1 MEDFF
6 MRNVVDVLF
15 INPGSSKDVYQGLST
30 DYAGIGTPY
39 WALLLAQSCRSKNYK
54 VGILDIL
61 AEQISREE
69 AVERIKSLN
78 PRLITICVYGE
89 NVNSGTTQMSGAVK
103 LANLIKEKGVDT
115 PISFV
120 GSHVQALP
128 YKVLEEEPSIDI
140 IFTNEG
146 VYSLWD
152 LLKIDDLNDKF
163 LLEFIDGIGFIKDG
177 KPYLTK
183 PSKIVPNERMDL
195 DLPGYAWDLLPY
207 KEKPFDLYRSP
218 MWHGEYDHEKR
229 TPYAALYTSLGCVF
243 QCEFCMI
250 NILNRDNLDEI
261 GVAGNYNKM
270 RFWSPEFIIKEFDK
284 LNEMGVETIRIADE
298 MFLLNPKYYVPLSEM
313 LSERPYADKLR
324 MWAYSRV
331 DTIRRPGVL
340 KLLRKAGIK
349 WLCLGIE
356 SADKNVRLEVSKGKF
371 EDVNI
376 VDVVNQIHDA
386 DIGIIANYMFGLPGD
401 THETMQ
407 KTLDLSLEL
416 NTIAWNAYAA
426 MPLPGSQL
434 YKDAVEIG
442 YDLPEDYAGYSFH
455 AYTTKPLPTDSLTP
469 EEILKF
475 RDEAYLIYH
484 TDEKFLTKV
493 KETYG
498 DIAVNNIVENTKVK
512 LKRKILGD

>member
-1 MEDFF
+1 M
-6 MRNVVDVLF
+6 DVLF
-15 INPGSSKDVYQGLST
+15 INPGSAKDVYQGLST
-30 DYAGIGTPY
+30 DYSGIGTPY
-39 WALLLAQSCRSKNYK
+39 WLLLLSQSCRSQGYE
-54 VGILDIL
+54 VGVLDVL
-61 AEQISREE
+61 AEKLLLDDAIT
-69 AVERIKSLN
+69 RIKDLN
-78 PRLITICVYGE
+78 PRLITFCVYGE
-89 NVNSGTTQMSGAVK
+89 NVNSGTTQMSGAVR
-103 LANLIKEKGVDT
+103 LADLLKECGVEI

-128 YKVLEEEPSIDI
+128 YKVLDEEPNIDI

-146 VYSLWD
+146 VYSLWNI
-152 LLKIDDLNDKF
+152 LKLDDLTDIDK
-163 LLEFIDGIGFIKDG
+163 LKTIKGIGFIKDD
-177 KPYLTK
+177 KPFLTK
-183 PSKIVPNERMDL
+183 PEKIVPQERMDI

-207 KEKPFDLYRSP
+207 DKKPFDLYRSP
-218 MWHGEYDHEKR
+218 MWHGEYDHDKR
-229 TPYAALYTSLGCVF
+229 TPYAALYTSLGCLF

-250 NILNRDNLDEI
+250 NILNRDDLDEV

-284 LNEMGVETIRIADE
+284 LVEMGVETIRIADE
-298 MFLLNPKYYVPLSEM
+298 MFLLNPKYYVPLTEM
-313 LSERPYADKLR
+313 LSKRPYADRLR

-340 KLLRKAGIK
+340 KLLRNAGIK

-434 YKDAVEIG
+434 YKNAVDAGI
-442 YDLPEDYAGYSFH
+442 DLPEDYAGYSFH
-455 AYTTKPLPTDSLTP
+455 AYTTKPLPTEDLTP
-469 EEILKF
+469 EEILRF
-475 RDEAYLIYH
+475 RDKAYLVYH
-484 TDEKFLTKV
+484 NDKKFLEKV
-493 KETYG
+493 KNTYG
-498 DIAVNNIVENTKVK
+498 DIAVDNIIKNTKVK

>member
-1 MEDFF
+1 MSK
-6 MRNVVDVLF
+6 MDVLF
-15 INPGSSKDVYQGLST
+15 INPGSAKDVYQGLST
-30 DYAGIGTPY
+30 DYSGIGTPY
-39 WALLLAQSCRSKNYK
+39 WLLLLSQSCRSQGYN
-54 VGILDIL
+54 VGVLDIL
-61 AEQISREE
+61 AEKLLLDDAISR
-69 AVERIKSLN
+69 IKEMN
-78 PRLITICVYGE
+78 PRLITFCVYGE
-89 NVNSGTTQMSGAVK
+89 NVNSGTTQMSGAVR
-103 LANLIKEKGVDT
+103 LADLLKECGVEI

-128 YKVLEEEPSIDI
+128 YKVLDEEPNIDI

-146 VYSLWD
+146 VYSLWNILKLED
-152 LLKIDDLNDKF
+152 LTDLNE
-163 LLEFIDGIGFIKDG
+163 LESIRGIGFIKDD
-177 KPYLTK
+177 KPFLTK
-183 PSKIVPNERMDL
+183 PEKIVPQDRMDL

-207 KEKPFDLYRSP
+207 DKTPFDLYRSP
-218 MWHGEYDHEKR
+218 MWHGEYDHDKS

-250 NILNRDNLDEI
+250 NILNRDDLDEV

-284 LNEMGVETIRIADE
+284 LVEMGVETIRIADE
-298 MFLLNPKYYVPLSEM
+298 MFLLNPKYYVPLTKM
-313 LSERPYADKLR
+313 LSERPYADRLR

-376 VDVVNQIHDA
+376 LDVVNQIHDA

-401 THETMQ
+401 TFETMQ

-434 YKDAVEIG
+434 YKNAVESG
-442 YDLPEDYAGYSFH
+442 FELPEDYAGYSFH
-455 AYTTKPLPTDSLTP
+455 AYTTKPLPTDELKPS
-469 EEILKF
+469 EILKF
-475 RDEAYLIYH
+475 RDEAYLAYH
-484 TDEKFLTKV
+484 TNEKFLNKV
-493 KETYG
+493 QKTYG
-498 DIAVNNIVENTKVK
+498 DIAVNNIIKNTRVK

>member
-1 MEDFF
+1 M
-6 MRNVVDVLF
+6 DVLF
-15 INPGSSKDVYQGLST
+15 INPGSAKDVYQGLST
-30 DYAGIGTPY
+30 DYSGIGTPY
-39 WALLLAQSCRSKNYK
+39 WLLLLSQSCRSQGYE
-54 VGILDIL
+54 VGVLDVL
-61 AEQISREE
+61 AEKLLLDDAIT
-69 AVERIKSLN
+69 RIKDLN
-78 PRLITICVYGE
+78 PRLITFCVYGE
-89 NVNSGTTQMSGAVK
+89 NVNSGTTQMSGAVR
-103 LANLIKEKGVDT
+103 LADLLKECGVEI

-128 YKVLEEEPSIDI
+128 YKVLDEEPNIDI

-146 VYSLWD
+146 VYSLWNI
-152 LLKIDDLNDKF
+152 LKLDDLTDIDK
-163 LLEFIDGIGFIKDG
+163 LKTIRGIGFIKDD
-177 KPYLTK
+177 KPFLTK
-183 PSKIVPNERMDL
+183 PEKIVPQERMDI

-207 KEKPFDLYRSP
+207 DKKPFDLYRSP
-218 MWHGEYDHEKR
+218 MWHGEYDHDKR
-229 TPYAALYTSLGCVF
+229 TPYAALYTSLGCLF

-250 NILNRDNLDEI
+250 NILNRDDLDEV

-284 LNEMGVETIRIADE
+284 LVEMGVETIRIADE
-298 MFLLNPKYYVPLSEM
+298 MFLLNPKYYVPLTEM
-313 LSERPYADKLR
+313 LSKRPYADRLR

-434 YKDAVEIG
+434 YKNAVDAGI
-442 YDLPEDYAGYSFH
+442 DLPEDYAGYSFH
-455 AYTTKPLPTDSLTP
+455 AYTTKPLPTEDLTP
-469 EEILKF
+469 EEILRF
-475 RDEAYLIYH
+475 RDKAYLIYH
-484 TDEKFLTKV
+484 NDKKFLEKV
-493 KETYG
+493 KNTYG
-498 DIAVNNIVENTKVK
+498 DIAVDNIIKNTKVK

>member
-1 MEDFF
+1 M
-6 MRNVVDVLF
+6 DVLF
-15 INPGSSKDVYQGLST
+15 VNPGSSKEVYQDLST
-30 DYAGIGTPY
+30 DYSGIGTPY
-39 WALLLAQSCRSKNYK
+39 WALLLSQSCRSVGYE

-61 AEQISREE
+61 AEKLTRDN
-69 AVERIKSLN
+69 AVNRIQELN
-78 PRLITICVYGE
+78 PRLITFCVYGE

-103 LANLIKEKGVDT
+103 LANLLKERGVDI

-128 YKVLEEEPSIDI
+128 YKVLSDEPNIDI
-140 IFTNEG
+140 IFLNEG
-146 VYSLWD
+146 VYSLWNI
-152 LLKIDDLNDKF
+152 LKLDDLTDINK
-163 LLEFIDGIGFIKDG
+163 LEKINGIGFIKDG
-177 KPYLTK
+177 EPFLTK
-183 PSKIVPNERMDL
+183 PEKIVPQERMDI

-207 KEKPFDLYRSP
+207 DERPLDLYRSP
-218 MWHGEYDHEKR
+218 MWHGEYDHAKR

-250 NILNRDNLDEI
+250 NILNRDDNEEV

-298 MFLLNPKYYVPLSEM
+298 MFLLNPKYYVPLTTM
-313 LSERPYADKLR
+313 LSERSYANKLR

-356 SADKNVRLEVSKGKF
+356 SADRNVRLEISKGKF
-371 EDVNI
+371 EDVDI
-376 VDVVNQIHDA
+376 VEVVNQIHDA
-386 DIGIIANYMFGLPGD
+386 DIGIIGNYMFGLPGD
-401 THETMQ
+401 TMESMQ
-407 KTLDLSLEL
+407 KTLDLSFQL

-434 YKDAVEIG
+434 YKNALENGIE
-442 YDLPEDYAGYSFH
+442 LPDDYAGFSFH
-455 AYTTKPLPTDSLTP
+455 AYNTQPLPTETLTP
-469 EEILKF
+469 EQILKF
-475 RDEAYLIYH
+475 RDEAYVKYH
-484 TDEKFLTKV
+484 THKPFLNKV
-493 KETYG
+493 KKEYG
-498 DIAVNNIVENTKVK
+498 NIAVDNILKNTKIK

>member
-1 MEDFF
+1 M
-6 MRNVVDVLF
+6 DVLF

-39 WALLLAQSCRSKNYK
+39 WLLLLSQSCRSQGYN
-54 VGILDIL
+54 VGVLDIL
-61 AEQISREE
+61 AEKLLLDDAITK
-69 AVERIKSLN
+69 IKELN
-78 PRLITICVYGE
+78 PRLITFCVYGE
-89 NVNSGTTQMSGAVK
+89 NVNSGTTQMSGAVR
-103 LANLIKEKGVDT
+103 LANLLKECGVEI

-128 YKVLEEEPSIDI
+128 YKVLDEEPNIDI

-146 VYSLWD
+146 VYSLWNI
-152 LLKIDDLNDKF
+152 LKLDDLTN
-163 LLEFIDGIGFIKDG
+163 LNQLQTINGIGFIKDD
-177 KPYLTK
+177 KPFLTK
-183 PSKIVPNERMDL
+183 PERIVPQKRMDL

-207 KEKPFDLYRSP
+207 DKKPFDLYRSP
-218 MWHGEYDHEKR
+218 MWHGEYDHDKR

-250 NILNRDNLDEI
+250 NILNRDDLDEV

-284 LNEMGVETIRIADE
+284 LVEMGVETIRIADE
-298 MFLLNPKYYVPLSEM
+298 MFLLNPKYYVPLTEM
-313 LSERPYADKLR
+313 LSKRPYADRLR

-376 VDVVNQIHDA
+376 EEVVNQIHGA

-401 THETMQ
+401 TFETMQ

-434 YKDAVEIG
+434 YKNAVESG
-442 YDLPEDYAGYSFH
+442 FDLPEDYAGYSFH

-475 RDEAYLIYH
+475 RDDAYLAYH
-484 TDEKFLTKV
+484 TDAKFLNKV
-493 KETYG
+493 QDAYG
-498 DIAVNNIVENTKVK
+498 SVAVKNIIENTKVK

>member
-1 MEDFF
+1 M
-6 MRNVVDVLF
+6 DVLF
-15 INPGSSKDVYQGLST
+15 INPGSAKDVYQGLST
-30 DYAGIGTPY
+30 DYSGIGTPY
-39 WALLLAQSCRSKNYK
+39 WLLLLSQSCRSQGYE
-54 VGILDIL
+54 VGVLDVL
-61 AEQISREE
+61 AEKLLLDDAIT
-69 AVERIKSLN
+69 RIKELN
-78 PRLITICVYGE
+78 PRLITFCVYGE
-89 NVNSGTTQMSGAVK
+89 NVNSGTTQMSGAVR
-103 LANLIKEKGVDT
+103 LADLLKECGVEI

-128 YKVLEEEPSIDI
+128 YKVLDEEPNIDI

-146 VYSLWD
+146 VYSLWNI
-152 LLKIDDLNDKF
+152 LKLDDLTDIDK
-163 LLEFIDGIGFIKDG
+163 LKTIRGIGFIKDD
-177 KPYLTK
+177 KPFLTK
-183 PSKIVPNERMDL
+183 PEKIVPQERMDI

-207 KEKPFDLYRSP
+207 DKKPFDLYRSP
-218 MWHGEYDHEKR
+218 MWHGEYDHDKR
-229 TPYAALYTSLGCVF
+229 TPYAALYTSLGCLF

-250 NILNRDNLDEI
+250 NILNRDDLDEV

-284 LNEMGVETIRIADE
+284 LVEMGVETIRIADE
-298 MFLLNPKYYVPLSEM
+298 MFLLNPKYYVPLTEM
-313 LSERPYADKLR
+313 LSKRPYADRLR

-434 YKDAVEIG
+434 YKNAVDAGI
-442 YDLPEDYAGYSFH
+442 DLPEDYAGYSFH
-455 AYTTKPLPTDSLTP
+455 AYTTKPLPTEDLTP
-469 EEILKF
+469 EEILEF
-475 RDEAYLIYH
+475 RDKAYLIYH
-484 TDEKFLTKV
+484 SDKKFLEKV
-493 KETYG
+493 KNTYG
-498 DIAVNNIVENTKVK
+498 DIAVDNIIKNTKVK

>member
-1 MEDFF
+1 
-6 MRNVVDVLF
+6 
-15 INPGSSKDVYQGLST
+15 
-30 DYAGIGTPY
+30 
-39 WALLLAQSCRSKNYK
+39 
-54 VGILDIL
+54 
-61 AEQISREE
+61 
-69 AVERIKSLN
+69 
-78 PRLITICVYGE
+78 
-89 NVNSGTTQMSGAVK
+89 MSGAVK
-103 LANLIKEKGVDT
+103 LANLLKERGVNI

-128 YKVLEEEPSIDI
+128 YKVLYEEPSIDI

-146 VYSLWD
+146 VYSLWE
-152 LLKIDDLNDKF
+152 LLKIDDLTDKF

-183 PSKIVPNERMDL
+183 PEKIVPNERMDL

-218 MWHGEYDHEKR
+218 MWHGEYDHDKR
-229 TPYAALYTSLGCVF
+229 SPYAALYTSLGCVF

-250 NILNRDNLDEI
+250 NILNRDDLDEI

-356 SADKNVRLEVSKGKF
+356 SADRNIRLEVSKGKF
-371 EDVNI
+371 QDVNI
-376 VDVVNQIHDA
+376 VEVVNQIHDA
-386 DIGIIANYMFGLPGD
+386 DIEIIANYMFGLPGD
-401 THETMQ
+401 TYETMQ

-434 YKDAVEIG
+434 YKDAVDAGI
-442 YDLPEDYAGYSFH
+442 DLPEDYAGYSFH
-455 AYTTKPLPTDSLTP
+455 AYTTKPLPTDSLKP

-475 RDEAYLIYH
+475 RDEAYLTYH
-484 TDEKFLTKV
+484 TDKKFLDKV
-493 KETYG
+493 RSTYG
-498 DIAVNNIVENTKVK
+498 DIAVDNIINNTKVK

>member
-1 MEDFF
+1 M
-6 MRNVVDVLF
+6 DVLF
-15 INPGSSKDVYQGLST
+15 INPGSAKDVYQGLST
-30 DYAGIGTPY
+30 DYSGIGTPY
-39 WALLLAQSCRSKNYK
+39 WLLLLSQSCRSQGYE
-54 VGILDIL
+54 VGVLDVL
-61 AEQISREE
+61 AEKLLLDDVIT
-69 AVERIKSLN
+69 RIKDLN
-78 PRLITICVYGE
+78 PRLITFCVYGE
-89 NVNSGTTQMSGAVK
+89 NVNSGTTQMSGAVR
-103 LANLIKEKGVDT
+103 LADLLKECGVEI

-128 YKVLEEEPSIDI
+128 YKVLDEEPNIDI

-146 VYSLWD
+146 VYSLWNT
-152 LLKIDDLNDKF
+152 LKLDDLTDIDK
-163 LLEFIDGIGFIKDG
+163 LKTIKGIGFIKDD
-177 KPYLTK
+177 KPFLTK
-183 PSKIVPNERMDL
+183 PEKIVPQERMDI

-207 KEKPFDLYRSP
+207 DKKPFDLYRSP
-218 MWHGEYDHEKR
+218 MWHGEYDHDKR
-229 TPYAALYTSLGCVF
+229 TPYAALYTSLGCLF

-250 NILNRDNLDEI
+250 NILNRDDLDEV

-284 LNEMGVETIRIADE
+284 LVEMGVETIRIADE
-298 MFLLNPKYYVPLSEM
+298 MFLLNPKYYVPLTEM
-313 LSERPYADKLR
+313 LSKRPYADRLR

-434 YKDAVEIG
+434 YKNAVDAGI
-442 YDLPEDYAGYSFH
+442 DLPEDYAGYSFH
-455 AYTTKPLPTDSLTP
+455 AYTTKPLPTEDLTP
-469 EEILKF
+469 EEILRF
-475 RDEAYLIYH
+475 RDKAYLVYH
-484 TDEKFLTKV
+484 NDKKFLEKV
-493 KETYG
+493 KNTYG
-498 DIAVNNIVENTKVK
+498 DIAVDNIIKNTKVK

>member
-1 MEDFF
+1 M
-6 MRNVVDVLF
+6 DVLF
-15 INPGSSKDVYQGLST
+15 INPGSSKDVYQSLSD

-39 WALLLAQSCRSKNYK
+39 WALLLSQSCRSQGYD
-54 VGILDIL
+54 VEILDIL
-61 AEQISREE
+61 AERLSIEE
-69 AVERIKSLN
+69 SIERIKHAN
-78 PRLITICVYGE
+78 PRLITVCVYGE
-89 NVNSGTTQMSGAVK
+89 NVNSGTTQMSGAVR
-103 LANLIKEKGVDT
+103 LANHLKASGVDI

-128 YKVLEEEPSIDI
+128 YKVLNEEPNIDI

-146 VYSLWD
+146 VYSLWNI
-152 LLKIDDLNDKF
+152 LKLDDLTDMEQ
-163 LLEFIDGIGFIKDG
+163 LESIKGIGFLKDA
-177 KPYLTK
+177 KPFLTQ
-183 PSKIVPNERMDL
+183 PEKIVPNDRMDL

-207 KEKPFDLYRSP
+207 KERPLDLYRSP
-218 MWHGEYDHEKR
+218 MWHGEYDHDKR

-250 NILNRDNLDEI
+250 NILNRDDLDEI

-284 LNEMGVETIRIADE
+284 LVEMGVETIRIADE
-298 MFLLNPKYYVPLSEM
+298 MFLLKPKYYVPLAEL
-313 LSERPYADKLR
+313 LSEREYSDRLR

-356 SADKNVRLEVSKGKF
+356 SADRNVRLEISKGKF
-371 EDVNI
+371 EDVDI
-376 VDVVNQIHDA
+376 VEVVNQIHEA

-401 THETMQ
+401 TTETMQ
-407 KTLDLSLEL
+407 KTLELSLEL

-434 YKDAVEIG
+434 YKDAVEKG
-442 YDLPEDYAGYSFH
+442 FDLPEDYAGYSFH

-469 EEILKF
+469 EEVLKF
-475 RDEAYLIYH
+475 RDEAYLSYH
-484 TDEKFLTKV
+484 TNPKFLDLVSK
-493 KETYG
+493 TYG
-498 DIAVNNIVENTKVK
+498 DIAVNNILKNTKVK

>member
-1 MEDFF
+1 MLGYCI
-6 MRNVVDVLF
+6 MDVLF

-39 WALLLAQSCRSKNYK
+39 WLLLLSQSCRSQGYN
-54 VGILDIL
+54 VGVLDIL
-61 AEQISREE
+61 AEKLLLDDAITK
-69 AVERIKSLN
+69 IKELN
-78 PRLITICVYGE
+78 PRLITFCVYGE
-89 NVNSGTTQMSGAVK
+89 NVNSGTTQMSGAVR
-103 LANLIKEKGVDT
+103 LANLLKECGVEI

-128 YKVLEEEPSIDI
+128 YKVLDEEPNIDI

-146 VYSLWD
+146 VYSLWNI
-152 LLKIDDLNDKF
+152 LKLDDLTN
-163 LLEFIDGIGFIKDG
+163 LNQLQTINGIGFIKDD
-177 KPYLTK
+177 KPFLTK
-183 PSKIVPNERMDL
+183 PERIVPQKRMDL

-207 KEKPFDLYRSP
+207 DKKPFDLYRSP
-218 MWHGEYDHEKR
+218 MWHGEYDHDKR

-250 NILNRDNLDEI
+250 NILNRDDLDEV

-284 LNEMGVETIRIADE
+284 LVEMGVETIRIADE
-298 MFLLNPKYYVPLSEM
+298 MFLLNPKYYVPLTEM
-313 LSERPYADKLR
+313 LSKRPYADRLR

-376 VDVVNQIHDA
+376 EEVVNQIHGA

-401 THETMQ
+401 TFETMQ

-434 YKDAVEIG
+434 YKNAVESG
-442 YDLPEDYAGYSFH
+442 FDLPEDYAGYSFH

-475 RDEAYLIYH
+475 RDDAYLAYH
-484 TDEKFLTKV
+484 TDAKFLNKV
-493 KETYG
+493 QDAYG
-498 DIAVNNIVENTKVK
+498 SVAVKNIIENTKVK

>member
-1 MEDFF
+1 M
-6 MRNVVDVLF
+6 DVLF
-15 INPGSSKDVYQGLST
+15 INPGSAKDVYQGLST
-30 DYAGIGTPY
+30 DYSGIGTPY
-39 WALLLAQSCRSKNYK
+39 WLLLLSQSCRSQGYE
-54 VGILDIL
+54 VGVLDVL
-61 AEQISREE
+61 AEKLLLDDAIT
-69 AVERIKSLN
+69 RIKDLN
-78 PRLITICVYGE
+78 PRLITFCVYGE
-89 NVNSGTTQMSGAVK
+89 NVNSGTTQMSGAVR
-103 LANLIKEKGVDT
+103 LADLLKECGVEI

-128 YKVLEEEPSIDI
+128 YKVLDEEPNIDI

-146 VYSLWD
+146 VYSLWNI
-152 LLKIDDLNDKF
+152 LKLDDLTDIDK
-163 LLEFIDGIGFIKDG
+163 LKTIRGIGFIKDD
-177 KPYLTK
+177 KPFLTK
-183 PSKIVPNERMDL
+183 PEKIVPQERMDI

-207 KEKPFDLYRSP
+207 DKKPFDLYRSP
-218 MWHGEYDHEKR
+218 MWHGEYDHDKR
-229 TPYAALYTSLGCVF
+229 TPYAALYTSLGCLF

-250 NILNRDNLDEI
+250 NILNRDDLDEV

-284 LNEMGVETIRIADE
+284 LVEMGVETIRIADE
-298 MFLLNPKYYVPLSEM
+298 MFLLNPKYYVPLTEM
-313 LSERPYADKLR
+313 LSKRPYADRLR

-434 YKDAVEIG
+434 YKNAVDAGI
-442 YDLPEDYAGYSFH
+442 DLPEDYAGYSFH
-455 AYTTKPLPTDSLTP
+455 AYTTKPLPTEDLTP
-469 EEILKF
+469 EEILEF
-475 RDEAYLIYH
+475 RDKAYLIYH
-484 TDEKFLTKV
+484 SDKKFLEKV
-493 KETYG
+493 KNTYG
-498 DIAVNNIVENTKVK
+498 DIAVDNIIKNTKVK

>member
-1 MEDFF
+1 M
-6 MRNVVDVLF
+6 DVLF
-15 INPGSSKDVYQGLST
+15 INPGSAKDVYQGLST
-30 DYAGIGTPY
+30 DYSGIGTPY
-39 WALLLAQSCRSKNYK
+39 WLLLLSQSCRSQGYE
-54 VGILDIL
+54 VGVLDVL
-61 AEQISREE
+61 AEKLLLDDAIT
-69 AVERIKSLN
+69 RIKDLN
-78 PRLITICVYGE
+78 PRLITFCVYGE
-89 NVNSGTTQMSGAVK
+89 NVNSGTTQMSGAVR
-103 LANLIKEKGVDT
+103 LADLLKECGVEI

-128 YKVLEEEPSIDI
+128 YKVLDEEPNIDI

-146 VYSLWD
+146 VYSLWNI
-152 LLKIDDLNDKF
+152 LKLDDLTDIDK
-163 LLEFIDGIGFIKDG
+163 LKTIRGIGFIKDD
-177 KPYLTK
+177 KPFLTK
-183 PSKIVPNERMDL
+183 PEKIVPQERMDI

-207 KEKPFDLYRSP
+207 DKKPFDLYRSP
-218 MWHGEYDHEKR
+218 MWHGEYDHDKR
-229 TPYAALYTSLGCVF
+229 TPYAALYTSLGCLF

-250 NILNRDNLDEI
+250 NILNRDDLDEV

-284 LNEMGVETIRIADE
+284 LVEMGVETIRIADE
-298 MFLLNPKYYVPLSEM
+298 MFLLNPKYYVPLTEM
-313 LSERPYADKLR
+313 LSKRPYADRLR

-434 YKDAVEIG
+434 YKNAVDAGI
-442 YDLPEDYAGYSFH
+442 DLPEDYAGYSFH
-455 AYTTKPLPTDSLTP
+455 AYTTKPLPTEDLTP
-469 EEILKF
+469 EEILRF
-475 RDEAYLIYH
+475 RDKAYLVYH
-484 TDEKFLTKV
+484 NDKKFLEKV
-493 KETYG
+493 KNTYG
-498 DIAVNNIVENTKVK
+498 DIAVDNIIKNTKVK

>member
-1 MEDFF
+1 LKD
-6 MRNVVDVLF
+6 NDVD
-15 INPGSSKDVYQGLST
+15 I
-30 DYAGIGTPY
+30 
-39 WALLLAQSCRSKNYK
+39 
-54 VGILDIL
+54 
-61 AEQISREE
+61 
-69 AVERIKSLN
+69 
-78 PRLITICVYGE
+78 
-89 NVNSGTTQMSGAVK
+89 
-103 LANLIKEKGVDT
+103 

-128 YKVLEEEPSIDI
+128 YKVLNEEPNIDI

-146 VYSLWD
+146 VYSLWNI
-152 LLKIDDLNDKF
+152 LKLNDLNSIEE
-163 LLEFIDGIGFIKDG
+163 LETINGIGFIKDG
-177 KPYLTK
+177 KPFLTK
-183 PSKIVPNERMDL
+183 PEKIVPQERMDI

-207 KEKPFDLYRSP
+207 DKRPFDLYRSP
-218 MWHGEYDHEKR
+218 MWHGEYDHDKR
-229 TPYAALYTSLGCVF
+229 SPYAALYTSLGCVF

-250 NILNRDNLDEI
+250 NILNRDDLDEV

-298 MFLLNPKYYVPLSEM
+298 MFLLNPKYYIPLTEM

-356 SADKNVRLEVSKGKF
+356 SADRNVRLEVSKGKF

-401 THETMQ
+401 THETMK

-434 YKDAVEIG
+434 YKDAVEKG
-442 YDLPEDYAGYSFH
+442 FDLPEDYAGYSFH
-455 AYTTKPLPTDSLTP
+455 AYTTKPLPTDSLSP

-475 RDEAYLIYH
+475 RDEAYLTYH
-484 TDEKFLTKV
+484 TDEKFLNKV

-498 DIAVNNIVENTKVK
+498 EIAVNNIIENTKVK